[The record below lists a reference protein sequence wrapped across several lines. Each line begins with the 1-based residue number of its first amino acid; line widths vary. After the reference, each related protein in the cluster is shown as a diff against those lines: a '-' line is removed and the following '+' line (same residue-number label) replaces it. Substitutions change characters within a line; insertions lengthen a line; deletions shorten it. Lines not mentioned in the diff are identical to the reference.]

1 MAQIQANMLR
11 ASSNVGVM
19 PVKPPT
25 PVKPARK
32 ISPIEAMCIA
42 AQKAAAEAAK
52 MHSMQGT
59 LNRIL
64 KGQMSAAW
72 EKWQDVYA
80 MQNSQEYHDAKAERR
95 HRQIEPIEEQTA
107 EEETPRQKKQQR
119 IPEESVSLP
128 LQRSYSTL
136 LADEAG
142 LPLDIMK
149 EALTIEGRDESAKPK
164 VLSAAQRIFNSRRV
178 PVPPPQVAPPS
189 PFRSPRHSTSPP
201 HTPTPRCVGAPSHS
215 LPAPVTPSSS
225 RLPRRQALS
234 PRPSPQPS
242 SIKPPRRRTVAH
254 LPASHSYS
262 GRSQMTKELECYDG
276 KAVTRA
282 QLAEQLKALVALSVA
297 SKKNLEDRQAQFEQ
311 STIDQ
316 KQETAKLEHETKRF
330 KDRIRHLERQLKVEA
345 SARAE
350 EGRFALEREIVL
362 NNKLSDS
369 NQEVLDMKEQ
379 LKAAPELR
387 TESIDWSKQKYNPDI
402 GSNHFQT
409 IDQDIQE
416 ALNDLVD
423 NESLDRIRNDYQ
435 RLHVALQKSHESEK
449 RLLKKCREISAENA
463 VNVQTALKLS
473 LDGQNTNA
481 SLKQEVENAWEMEG
495 ELLGELEDTRQK
507 VREAEDTIQELK
519 TVISSL
525 ELNQLLQQQDPLP
538 TLDSP
543 LGSEHSLASWISE
556 QNGRE

>member
-11 ASSNVGVM
+11 ASSNVGVV
-19 PVKPPT
+19 PLKPPT
-25 PVKPARK
+25 PVKVRK

-72 EKWQDVYA
+72 EKWQDIYA
-80 MQNSQEYHDAKAERR
+80 MQISQEYLDAKAERR
-95 HRQIEPIEEQTA
+95 HRQMDPIDGQSA
-107 EEETPRQKKQQR
+107 EEETPRQKEQR

-136 LADEAG
+136 LADEVG

-189 PFRSPRHSTSPP
+189 PFRSPRHSPSPP

-215 LPAPVTPSSS
+215 LPAPLTPSSS
-225 RLPRRQALS
+225 RLPRQQALS

-262 GRSQMTKELECYDG
+262 GRSQMAKELDCYDG
-276 KAVTRA
+276 NVVTRT
-282 QLAEQLKALVALSVA
+282 QLAEQLKALE
-297 SKKNLEDRQAQFEQ
+297 KNLEDRQAQFEQ
-311 STIDQ
+311 RTIDQ
-316 KQETAKLEHETKRF
+316 EQDAAKLQHETRRF

-345 SARAE
+345 SARTE
-350 EGRFALEREIVL
+350 EGRFALEREIAL
-362 NNKLSDS
+362 NKKLSDS
-369 NQEVLDMKEQ
+369 NQEVLDMKEK
-379 LKAAPELR
+379 LKSVSSNLL
-387 TESIDWSKQKYNPDI
+387 TESIDWSKQKYYPDI
-402 GSNHFQT
+402 GSTHFQA
-409 IDQDIQE
+409 IDKDIQE
-416 ALNDLVD
+416 VRHCPYQPVPD
-423 NESLDRIRNDYQ
+423 SRI
-435 RLHVALQKSHESEK
+435 
-449 RLLKKCREISAENA
+449 
-463 VNVQTALKLS
+463 
-473 LDGQNTNA
+473 
-481 SLKQEVENAWEMEG
+481 
-495 ELLGELEDTRQK
+495 
-507 VREAEDTIQELK
+507 
-519 TVISSL
+519 
-525 ELNQLLQQQDPLP
+525 
-538 TLDSP
+538 
-543 LGSEHSLASWISE
+543 
-556 QNGRE
+556 